1 MCGIAG
7 IVKLNNTKVDYNQLR
22 IFTDSIAHRGPDGFG
37 YELLDEERIGFG
49 HRRLSILDLSEAG
62 KQPMYSNDNNLCIT
76 YNGEIY
82 NFIEIRDELSHLG
95 YQFKTQTDTEVILA
109 AFKKWGE
116 ACLDK
121 FNGMFAIAIYDAQNK
136 SLFIARDR
144 FGVKPFYYLY
154 IPDQL
159 FAFASETIAFKN
171 LEGYRREL
179 NEDVFKIAL
188 HQPEI
193 IEGTSFTIYKNI
205 YQLRPGHFLKI
216 KNRSLEIKRWWMTQ
230 TNNLNI
236 PASFKEQ
243 TEHFKQLFIDSCKLR
258 LRSDVPIA
266 TALSG
271 GLDSSSVYATLL
283 NILNSTTIERTNS
296 NNQKA
301 FVAVFPNS
309 KVDERKYA
317 ESLIQQLN
325 GNAVYIEPNYSNLT
339 QEIIRSTKLFDGL
352 IGTPISAISAIY
364 KAMKDNGITVSL
376 DGHGV
381 DEMLYGYNSY
391 INMNFHHYIAN
402 GNKKQALS
410 HAKIL
415 GGLNSPNNQS
425 YFDKL
430 VNNSMQS
437 NLKTF
442 VKKYVRPYKRTPIS
456 YFQGSNNFV
465 DKVNEQVLSEI
476 LNELNICSHE
486 LPGEEYLYSDFHSI
500 TLPINLRDFDRA
512 SMQSGIEIRMP
523 FMDYR
528 LVNFVFNLP
537 VEAKYGNG
545 FTKLILREAMKG
557 ILPEDIRTRT
567 HKIGIAAPLLEW
579 FNKEIKEFVL
589 DEVHSNTFINSQ
601 LWNGKNAAENLNKEL
616 KNGELT
622 MSKCSKYWSLIN
634 ANLILKN

>member
-1 MCGIAG
+1 MCGITG
-7 IVKLNNTKVDYNQLR
+7 IINLNSNKVNLNQLR
-22 IFTDSIAHRGPDGFG
+22 VFTDSISHRGPDGSG
-37 YELLDEERIGFG
+37 YELLDNERIGFG
-49 HRRLSILDLSEAG
+49 HRRLSILDLTDAG
-62 KQPMYSNDNNLCIT
+62 KQPMYSNDNRFCIT

-82 NFIEIRDELSHLG
+82 NFIEIRDELINLG
-95 YQFKTQTDTEVILA
+95 FNFKTQTDTEVILA

-116 ACLDK
+116 GCLDK
-121 FNGMFAIAIYDAQNK
+121 FNGMFAFAIYDINNN
-136 SLFIARDR
+136 SFFIARDR
-144 FGVKPFYYLY
+144 FGVKPFYYLHL
-154 IPDQL
+154 PNQL

-171 LEGYRREL
+171 LHGFKREL
-179 NEDVFKIAL
+179 NEDVFRIAL

-205 YQLRPGHFLKI
+205 YQLRPGHFIRVKDNSI
-216 KNRSLEIKRWWMTQ
+216 EIKRWWKTQ

-236 PASFKEQ
+236 TSNFIEQ
-243 TEHFKQLFIDSCKLR
+243 VDHFKQLFFDACKLR

-283 NILNSTTIERTNS
+283 NILNSTKIERTNA

-317 ESLIQQLN
+317 ESLIRQLN
-325 GNAVYIEPNYSNLT
+325 GSAIYIEPNYSNLT
-339 QEIIRSTKLFDGL
+339 NEIITSTKLFDGI
-352 IGTPISAISAIY
+352 IGTPISAITSIY

-391 INMNFHHYIAN
+391 INMNFHHFIAT
-402 GNKKQALS
+402 GNKEQS
-410 HAKIL
+410 QRHAKIL
-415 GGLNSPNNQS
+415 GGLNSPNNQA
-425 YFDKL
+425 YFDKI
-430 VNNSMQS
+430 VNDSIQS
-437 NLKTF
+437 NFKSII
-442 VKKYVRPYKRTPIS
+442 KKIVRPYKKASIN
-456 YFQGSNNFV
+456 YFQSSNLFV
-465 DKVNEQVLSEI
+465 DEVNENI
-476 LNELNICSHE
+476 LNEILSELNLHPHE

-512 SMQSGIEIRMP
+512 SMQTGIEIRMP

-579 FNKEIKEFVL
+579 FNAEIKEFVL
-589 DEVHSNTFINSQ
+589 DEVHSNAFRNSH
-601 LWNGKNAAENLNKEL
+601 LWNGKSAAQNLNSDI

-622 MSKCSKYWSLIN
+622 MNKCSKYWCLIN
-634 ANLILKN
+634 ANLILNN

>member
-7 IVKLNNTKVDYNQLR
+7 IIKLDNTKVDFNQLR

-37 YELLDEERIGFG
+37 YELLDDERIGFG
-49 HRRLSILDLSEAG
+49 HRRLSILDLTEAG

-82 NFIEIRDELSHLG
+82 NFIEIRDELSKLG
-95 YQFKTQTDTEVILA
+95 YHFKTQTDTEVILA

-116 ACLDK
+116 SCLDK

-136 SLFIARDR
+136 SVFIARDR

-154 IPDQL
+154 LPDQL

-171 LEGYRREL
+171 LGGVKREL
-179 NEDVFKIAL
+179 NQDVFRIAL

-193 IEGTSFTIYKNI
+193 IEGTSFTIYNNI

-216 KNRSLEIKRWWMTQ
+216 KGGSIEIKRWWTTQ
-230 TNNLNI
+230 TNNLTI

-243 TEHFKQLFIDSCKLR
+243 TEHFKQLFFDSCKLR

-283 NILNSTTIERTNS
+283 NILNSTKIERTNS

-317 ESLIQQLN
+317 ESLIKQLK

-339 QEIIRSTKLFDGL
+339 QEIIQSTKLFDGL
-352 IGTPISAISAIY
+352 IGTPISAITAIY
-364 KAMKDNGITVSL
+364 KAMKNNGITVSL
-376 DGHGV
+376 DGHCV

-391 INMNFHHYIAN
+391 INMNFHHYIAS

-410 HAKIL
+410 HARIL
-415 GGLNSPNNQS
+415 GGLNSPNNQA

-430 VNNSMQS
+430 VNDSMQ
-437 NLKTF
+437 NNFKTL
-442 VKKYVRPYKRTPIS
+442 VKKFVRPYKRAPIS
-456 YFQGSNNFV
+456 YFQGSNYFV
-465 DKVNEQVLSEI
+465 DKVNENVLAEI
-476 LNELNICSHE
+476 LNELNINFHE
-486 LPGEEYLYSDFHSI
+486 LPGEEYLFSDFHSL

-589 DEVHSNTFINSQ
+589 DETHTTAFKNSQ
-601 LWNGKNAAENLNKEL
+601 LWNGKNASENLAADL
-616 KNGELT
+616 KNGELN
-622 MSKCSKYWSLIN
+622 MNKCSKYWSLIN
-634 ANLILKN
+634 ANLILNN

>member
-1 MCGIAG
+1 
-7 IVKLNNTKVDYNQLR
+7 
-22 IFTDSIAHRGPDGFG
+22 
-37 YELLDEERIGFG
+37 
-49 HRRLSILDLSEAG
+49 
-62 KQPMYSNDNNLCIT
+62 
-76 YNGEIY
+76 
-82 NFIEIRDELSHLG
+82 
-95 YQFKTQTDTEVILA
+95 
-109 AFKKWGE
+109 
-116 ACLDK
+116 
-121 FNGMFAIAIYDAQNK
+121 
-136 SLFIARDR
+136 
-144 FGVKPFYYLY
+144 
-154 IPDQL
+154 
-159 FAFASETIAFKN
+159 
-171 LEGYRREL
+171 
-179 NEDVFKIAL
+179 
-188 HQPEI
+188 
-193 IEGTSFTIYKNI
+193 
-205 YQLRPGHFLKI
+205 
-216 KNRSLEIKRWWMTQ
+216 
-230 TNNLNI
+230 
-236 PASFKEQ
+236 
-243 TEHFKQLFIDSCKLR
+243 
-258 LRSDVPIA
+258 
-266 TALSG
+266 
-271 GLDSSSVYATLL
+271 
-283 NILNSTTIERTNS
+283 
-296 NNQKA
+296 
-301 FVAVFPNS
+301 
-309 KVDERKYA
+309 
-317 ESLIQQLN
+317 
-325 GNAVYIEPNYSNLT
+325 
-339 QEIIRSTKLFDGL
+339 
-352 IGTPISAISAIY
+352 
-364 KAMKDNGITVSL
+364 MKDNGITVSL

>member
-7 IVKLNNTKVDYNQLR
+7 IIKLDNTKVDYNQLR

-37 YELLDEERIGFG
+37 YELLDDERIGFG
-49 HRRLSILDLSEAG
+49 HRRLSILDLTEAG
-62 KQPMYSNDNNLCIT
+62 KQPMYSNENNLCIT

-82 NFIEIRDELSHLG
+82 NFIEIRDELSKLG
-95 YQFKTQTDTEVILA
+95 YHFKTQTDTEVILA

-116 ACLDK
+116 SCLDK

-136 SLFIARDR
+136 SVFIARDR

-154 IPDQL
+154 LPDQL

-171 LEGYRREL
+171 LGGFKREL
-179 NEDVFKIAL
+179 NQDVFRIAL

-216 KNRSLEIKRWWMTQ
+216 KAGSIEIKRWWTTQ
-230 TNNLNI
+230 TNNLTI

-243 TEHFKQLFIDSCKLR
+243 TEHFKHLFFDACKLR

-283 NILNSTTIERTNS
+283 NILNSTKIERTNS

-317 ESLIQQLN
+317 ESLIKQLN
-325 GNAVYIEPNYSNLT
+325 GKAVYIEPNYSNLT
-339 QEIIRSTKLFDGL
+339 QEIIQSTKLFDGL
-352 IGTPISAISAIY
+352 IGTPISAITAIY
-364 KAMKDNGITVSL
+364 KAMKNNGITVSL

-391 INMNFHHYIAN
+391 INMNFHHYIAS

-410 HAKIL
+410 HARIL
-415 GGLNSPNNQS
+415 GGLNSPNNQT

-430 VNNSMQS
+430 VNDSML
-437 NLKTF
+437 NNFKTL
-442 VKKYVRPYKRTPIS
+442 VKKFVRPYKKAPIS
-456 YFQGSNNFV
+456 YFQGSNYFV
-465 DKVNEQVLSEI
+465 DKVNENVLTEI

-486 LPGEEYLYSDFHSI
+486 LPGEEYLYSDFHSL

-589 DEVHSNTFINSQ
+589 DETHTTTFKNSQ
-601 LWNGKNAAENLNKEL
+601 LWNGKNASENLASDL
-616 KNGELT
+616 KNGELN
-622 MSKCSKYWSLIN
+622 MNKCSKYWSLIN
-634 ANLILKN
+634 ANLILNN